1 MDFLTNLTIPS
12 KKFQAFTPCIPITR
26 IQFSS
31 RDSSQEEIQ
40 NQVPSNFHGSDFLT
54 LRWRKYGTEKRHFR
68 TVLGKRC
75 GIVRRAGPVK
85 TVIDLSRMKLQDL
98 YHKDNV
104 GNPHTPLESIC
115 SEYDAFASVDS
126 VGLIIFH
133 YLGTLP
139 QWSYRVTDNRGA
151 GYRLARYKDMN
162 DLIGIYETDE
172 VREWL
177 AGFAETVG
185 AEEASRLLQG
195 VGKLE
200 PIHNSSLISTGRQEE
215 SAYKV
220 GDIVLGDWRGHDEWY
235 WAQITAVFD
244 GGFYNVIFIEDC
256 TEDLGLGTDRIK
268 NNTYD
273 ISKLNLKSKMNYAD
287 LLQKAAEARSDTDF
301 SIGFES

>member
-1 MDFLTNLTIPS
+1 M
-12 KKFQAFTPCIPITR
+12 
-26 IQFSS
+26 
-31 RDSSQEEIQ
+31 
-40 NQVPSNFHGSDFLT
+40 
-54 LRWRKYGTEKRHFR
+54 
-68 TVLGKRC
+68 
-75 GIVRRAGPVK
+75 
-85 TVIDLSRMKLQDL
+85 
-98 YHKDNV
+98 
-104 GNPHTPLESIC
+104 
-115 SEYDAFASVDS
+115 
-126 VGLIIFH
+126 
-133 YLGTLP
+133 
-139 QWSYRVTDNRGA
+139 
-151 GYRLARYKDMN
+151 
-162 DLIGIYETDE
+162 IGIYETDE